1 MLKSWRFRI
10 FHLQKKILR
19 EKKIEDNWGRN
30 KKMTKKQ
37 KVVFVVVA
45 VVIVLGIILSYV
57 CYHFIYGTRITSR
70 EGEAYHKLEGKG
82 VYSPLAVFPSA
93 DMDTVSQDFYYQTR
107 DEIFAATCQIY
118 LENQYTRE
126 QYEAET
132 ERLRNLKFSYQDQ
145 TNMLYQDEENYCS
158 VAYVAMANWID
169 RYEYAITLDDSN
181 TIIYVYLQNMDAK
194 DIHMQSDYLP
204 KYFQD
209 NNAGKHQD
217 TDPMTS
223 DYRSFYAFRI
233 GDHYIDCMDL
243 ADQIEIADTEPE
255 TQAEAVAQEVET
267 PESQTIVSDTSEEKD
282 TSSMLI
288 NSETEISADLDG
300 DGKDDKVRV
309 ENYGDIDDLA
319 KDGTRLIANVNGADV
334 AIKDYETYVYGS
346 TITTGDLSGDG
357 KADVLWDRYIFGS
370 NYGAVTIS
378 ILHLEDTG
386 WVEYPNNFIYNPNID
401 LEQPDGFGGQ
411 EMYIG
416 ATLFE
421 KDGKT
426 MVRFI
431 SLLEDNINGDTMKC
445 TEVSYRKD
453 GWYIE
458 DVRLIDNYYRDGK
471 GDELLAPQYDT
482 LRITGEVAGNEDRK
496 IVYEIAKEFSE
507 AYFQGDSETIK
518 KYLVED
524 YSGTL
529 DTYTDS
535 RESKGTETVSINE
548 IKGLADVG
556 DETGVTYT
564 VQAEFLPAGED
575 SLFYLFM
582 DFEKQEGGWRIRTYG
597 LEK

>member
-1 MLKSWRFRI
+1 
-10 FHLQKKILR
+10 
-19 EKKIEDNWGRN
+19 
-30 KKMTKKQ
+30 MTKKQ
-37 KVVFVVVA
+37 KVVFAVVA
-45 VVIVLGIILSYV
+45 AVLAVVAAVIVLGTVLSYV

-132 ERLRNLKFSYQDQ
+132 ERLRNLEFSYQDQ

-255 TQAEAVAQEVET
+255 TQAADVAQEVET
-267 PESQTIVSDTSEEKD
+267 QESQTIASDTSEEKD
-282 TSSMLI
+282 TSSMFI

-300 DGKDDKVRV
+300 DGEEDIVRV
-309 ENYGDIDDLA
+309 VDYGDIDDLA

-370 NYGAVTIS
+370 NFGAVTIS
-378 ILHLEDTG
+378 ILHLENNG
-386 WVEYPNNFIYNPNID
+386 WVEYPYNFIYNPNID

>member
-1 MLKSWRFRI
+1 
-10 FHLQKKILR
+10 
-19 EKKIEDNWGRN
+19 
-30 KKMTKKQ
+30 MTKKQ
-37 KVVFVVVA
+37 KVVFAVVA
-45 VVIVLGIILSYV
+45 AVVAAVLVPGIILSYV

-132 ERLRNLKFSYQDQ
+132 ERLRTLEFSYQDQ

-300 DGKDDKVRV
+300 DGKDDKVRI

-564 VQAEFLPAGED
+564 
-575 SLFYLFM
+575 LFYLFM

>member
-1 MLKSWRFRI
+1 
-10 FHLQKKILR
+10 
-19 EKKIEDNWGRN
+19 
-30 KKMTKKQ
+30 MTKKQ
-37 KVVFVVVA
+37 KVVFAVVA
-45 VVIVLGIILSYV
+45 AVVAAVLVPGIILSYV

-132 ERLRNLKFSYQDQ
+132 ERLRNLEFSYQDQ

-217 TDPMTS
+217 TDSMTS

-300 DGKDDKVRV
+300 DGKDDKVRI

-564 VQAEFLPAGED
+564 VQAL
-575 SLFYLFM
+575 SL
-582 DFEKQEGGWRIRTYG
+582 IHI
-597 LEK
+597 

>member
-1 MLKSWRFRI
+1 
-10 FHLQKKILR
+10 
-19 EKKIEDNWGRN
+19 
-30 KKMTKKQ
+30 MTNKQ
-37 KVVFVVVA
+37 KIVFTVVA

>member
-1 MLKSWRFRI
+1 
-10 FHLQKKILR
+10 
-19 EKKIEDNWGRN
+19 
-30 KKMTKKQ
+30 MTKKQ
-37 KVVFVVVA
+37 KVVFAVVA
-45 VVIVLGIILSYV
+45 AVLAVVAAVIVLGTVLSYV

-70 EGEAYHKLEGKG
+70 EGEAYHKLEGTG

-93 DMDTVSQDFYYQTR
+93 DMDTVSQDSYYQTR

-132 ERLRNLKFSYQDQ
+132 ERLRNLEFSYQDQ
-145 TNMLYQDEENYCS
+145 TNMLYQDEKNYCS
-158 VAYVAMANWID
+158 VAYVAMANWTD

-194 DIHMQSDYLP
+194 DIHMQADYLP

-217 TDPMTS
+217 TDPMTA

-243 ADQIEIADTEPE
+243 ADQIEIADTEPKI
-255 TQAEAVAQEVET
+255 QAEDVAQEVET
-267 PESQTIVSDTSEEKD
+267 PEPQTIASDTSEEKD

-288 NSETEISADLDG
+288 NSEIEISADLDG
-300 DGKDDKVRV
+300 DGKEDIVRV
-309 ENYGDIDDLA
+309 VDNGDIDDLA
-319 KDGTRLIANVNGADV
+319 KDGTRLIANVNGADT
-334 AIKDYETYVYGS
+334 AIKDYEGYVYS
-346 TITTGDLSGDG
+346 SRITTGDLSGDG
-357 KADVLWDRYIFGS
+357 KADVLLERYIFGS

>member
-1 MLKSWRFRI
+1 
-10 FHLQKKILR
+10 
-19 EKKIEDNWGRN
+19 
-30 KKMTKKQ
+30 MTKKQ
-37 KVVFVVVA
+37 KVVFAVVA
-45 VVIVLGIILSYV
+45 AVLAVVAAVLVLGIILSYV

-132 ERLRNLKFSYQDQ
+132 ERLRNLEFSYQDQ

-158 VAYVAMANWID
+158 VAYVAMANWTD

-300 DGKDDKVRV
+300 DGKDDKVRI

-357 KADVLWDRYIFGS
+357 KADALWDRYIFGS

-529 DTYTDS
+529 DTYAEF
-535 RESKGTETVSINE
+535 RESKGKETVCINR

>member
-1 MLKSWRFRI
+1 
-10 FHLQKKILR
+10 
-19 EKKIEDNWGRN
+19 
-30 KKMTKKQ
+30 MTKKQ
-37 KVVFVVVA
+37 KVVFTVVA
-45 VVIVLGIILSYV
+45 AVIVLGIILSYV

-132 ERLRNLKFSYQDQ
+132 ERLRNLEFSYQDQ

-300 DGKDDKVRV
+300 DGKDDKVRI

>member
-1 MLKSWRFRI
+1 
-10 FHLQKKILR
+10 
-19 EKKIEDNWGRN
+19 
-30 KKMTKKQ
+30 MTKKQ
-37 KVVFVVVA
+37 KVVFAVVA
-45 VVIVLGIILSYV
+45 AVIVLGTILSYI

-70 EGEAYHKLEGKG
+70 EGEAYHKLGGKG

-132 ERLRNLKFSYQDQ
+132 ERLRNLEFSYQDQ

-158 VAYVAMANWID
+158 VAYVAMANWTD

-194 DIHMQSDYLP
+194 DIHMQADYLP

-255 TQAEAVAQEVET
+255 TQAEDVTQEFEILVPRT
-267 PESQTIVSDTSEEKD
+267 PDSPMLISDTSEEKEIL
-282 TSSMLI
+282 SIPIESG
-288 NSETEISADLDG
+288 TEISADLDG
-300 DGKDDKVRV
+300 DGKEDKVRI
-309 ENYGDIDDLA
+309 EDNGDSDDLA
-319 KDGTRLIANVNGADV
+319 KDGTRLIANVNGVDT
-334 AIKDYETYVYGS
+334 AIKDYEGYVYS
-346 TITTGDLSGDG
+346 SRITTGDLSGDG
-357 KADVLWDRYIFGS
+357 KADVLLKRYTFGS
-370 NYGAVTIS
+370 NYGATEIY
-378 ILHLEDTG
+378 ILHLEDSG
-386 WVEYPNNFIYNPNID
+386 WVEYPYNFIHNPNID
-401 LEQPDGFGGQ
+401 LEQPDKFGDV
-411 EMYIG
+411 EYWWDIESYIG

-431 SLLEDNINGDTMKC
+431 SLQYEVDDESTVKC
-445 TEVSYRKD
+445 TEASYRED

-458 DVRLIDNYYRDGK
+458 DIRLIDNYYDKRE
-471 GDELLAPQYDT
+471 ELLAPQYDT
-482 LRITGEVAGNEDRK
+482 LRIIGEVAGNEDRN
-496 IVYEIAKEFSE
+496 E
-507 AYFQGDSETIK
+507 A
-518 KYLVED
+518 
-524 YSGTL
+524 
-529 DTYTDS
+529 
-535 RESKGTETVSINE
+535 RRRM
-548 IKGLADVG
+548 ADK
-556 DETGVTYT
+556 DI
-564 VQAEFLPAGED
+564 
-575 SLFYLFM
+575 
-582 DFEKQEGGWRIRTYG
+582 RIR
-597 LEK
+597 KIRA

>member
-1 MLKSWRFRI
+1 
-10 FHLQKKILR
+10 
-19 EKKIEDNWGRN
+19 
-30 KKMTKKQ
+30 MTKKQ
-37 KVVFVVVA
+37 KVVFAVVA
-45 VVIVLGIILSYV
+45 AVLAVVAAVLVLGIILSYV

-132 ERLRNLKFSYQDQ
+132 ERLRNLEFSYQDQ

-194 DIHMQSDYLP
+194 DIHMQADYLP

-300 DGKDDKVRV
+300 DGKDDKVRI

-357 KADVLWDRYIFGS
+357 KADALWDRYIFGS

>member
-1 MLKSWRFRI
+1 
-10 FHLQKKILR
+10 
-19 EKKIEDNWGRN
+19 
-30 KKMTKKQ
+30 MTKKQ
-37 KVVFVVVA
+37 KVVFAVVA
-45 VVIVLGIILSYV
+45 AVLVLGIILSYV

-70 EGEAYHKLEGKG
+70 EGEAYHKLEGTG

-132 ERLRNLKFSYQDQ
+132 ERLRNLEFSYQDQ

-194 DIHMQSDYLP
+194 DIHMQADYLP

-217 TDPMTS
+217 TDPMTA

-243 ADQIEIADTEPE
+243 ADQIEIADTEPKI
-255 TQAEAVAQEVET
+255 QAEDVAQEVET
-267 PESQTIVSDTSEEKD
+267 PEPQTIASDTSEEKD

-288 NSETEISADLDG
+288 NSEIEISADLDG
-300 DGKDDKVRV
+300 DGKEDIVRV
-309 ENYGDIDDLA
+309 VDNGDIDDLA
-319 KDGTRLIANVNGADV
+319 KDGTRLIANVNGADT
-334 AIKDYETYVYGS
+334 AIKDYEGYVYS
-346 TITTGDLSGDG
+346 SRITTGDLSGDG
-357 KADVLWDRYIFGS
+357 KADVLLERYIFGS

>member
-1 MLKSWRFRI
+1 
-10 FHLQKKILR
+10 
-19 EKKIEDNWGRN
+19 
-30 KKMTKKQ
+30 MTKKQ
-37 KVVFVVVA
+37 KVVFAVVA
-45 VVIVLGIILSYV
+45 AVVAAVLVPGIILSYV

-70 EGEAYHKLEGKG
+70 EGEAYHKLEGKGG

-132 ERLRNLKFSYQDQ
+132 ERLRNLEFSYQDQ

-194 DIHMQSDYLP
+194 DIHMQADYLP

-267 PESQTIVSDTSEEKD
+267 PESQTIASDTSEEKD

-300 DGKDDKVRV
+300 DGKEDIVRV
-309 ENYGDIDDLA
+309 VDNGDIDDLA
-319 KDGTRLIANVNGADV
+319 KDGTRLIANVNGVDT
-334 AIKDYETYVYGS
+334 AIKDYEGYVYGS
-346 TITTGDLSGDG
+346 RITTGDLSGDG
-357 KADVLWDRYIFGS
+357 KADVS
-370 NYGAVTIS
+370 
-378 ILHLEDTG
+378 
-386 WVEYPNNFIYNPNID
+386 
-401 LEQPDGFGGQ
+401 
-411 EMYIG
+411 
-416 ATLFE
+416 
-421 KDGKT
+421 
-426 MVRFI
+426 
-431 SLLEDNINGDTMKC
+431 
-445 TEVSYRKD
+445 
-453 GWYIE
+453 
-458 DVRLIDNYYRDGK
+458 
-471 GDELLAPQYDT
+471 
-482 LRITGEVAGNEDRK
+482 
-496 IVYEIAKEFSE
+496 
-507 AYFQGDSETIK
+507 FQ
-518 KYLVED
+518 
-524 YSGTL
+524 
-529 DTYTDS
+529 
-535 RESKGTETVSINE
+535 
-548 IKGLADVG
+548 
-556 DETGVTYT
+556 
-564 VQAEFLPAGED
+564 
-575 SLFYLFM
+575 
-582 DFEKQEGGWRIRTYG
+582 
-597 LEK
+597 

>member
-1 MLKSWRFRI
+1 MN
-10 FHLQKKILR
+10 
-19 EKKIEDNWGRN
+19 E
-30 KKMTKKQ
+30 KMTKKQ

-158 VAYVAMANWID
+158 VAYVAMANWTD

-194 DIHMQSDYLP
+194 DIHMQADYLP

-255 TQAEAVAQEVET
+255 TQAADVAQEVET
-267 PESQTIVSDTSEEKD
+267 QESQTIASDTSEEKD

-496 IVYEIAKEFSE
+496 IVYEIAKEFTE

>member
-1 MLKSWRFRI
+1 
-10 FHLQKKILR
+10 
-19 EKKIEDNWGRN
+19 
-30 KKMTKKQ
+30 MTKKQ
-37 KVVFVVVA
+37 KVVFAVVA
-45 VVIVLGIILSYV
+45 AVLAVVAAVIVLGTVLSYV

-70 EGEAYHKLEGKG
+70 EGEAYHKLEGTG

-132 ERLRNLKFSYQDQ
+132 ERLRNLEFSYQDQ
-145 TNMLYQDEENYCS
+145 TNMLYQDEKNYCS
-158 VAYVAMANWID
+158 VAYAAMANWTD

-194 DIHMQSDYLP
+194 DIHMQADYLP

-217 TDPMTS
+217 TDPMTA

-243 ADQIEIADTEPE
+243 ADQIEIADTEPKI
-255 TQAEAVAQEVET
+255 QAEDVAQEVET
-267 PESQTIVSDTSEEKD
+267 PEPQTIASDTSEEKD

-288 NSETEISADLDG
+288 NSEIEISADLDG
-300 DGKDDKVRV
+300 DGKEDIVRV
-309 ENYGDIDDLA
+309 VDNGDIDDLA
-319 KDGTRLIANVNGADV
+319 KDGTRLIANVNGADT
-334 AIKDYETYVYGS
+334 AIKDYEGYVYS
-346 TITTGDLSGDG
+346 SRITTGDLSGDG
-357 KADVLWDRYIFGS
+357 KADVLLERYIFGS

>member
-1 MLKSWRFRI
+1 
-10 FHLQKKILR
+10 
-19 EKKIEDNWGRN
+19 
-30 KKMTKKQ
+30 MTKKQ

-132 ERLRNLKFSYQDQ
+132 ERLRNLEFSYQDQ

-255 TQAEAVAQEVET
+255 TQAADVAQEVET

-334 AIKDYETYVYGS
+334 EIKDYETYVYGS

>member
-1 MLKSWRFRI
+1 
-10 FHLQKKILR
+10 
-19 EKKIEDNWGRN
+19 
-30 KKMTKKQ
+30 MTKKQ
-37 KVVFVVVA
+37 KVVFAVVA
-45 VVIVLGIILSYV
+45 AVLAVVAAVIVLGTVLSYV

-70 EGEAYHKLEGKG
+70 EGEAYHKLEGTG

-132 ERLRNLKFSYQDQ
+132 ERLRNLEFSYQDQ
-145 TNMLYQDEENYCS
+145 TNMLYQDEKNYCS
-158 VAYVAMANWID
+158 VAYVAMANWTD

-194 DIHMQSDYLP
+194 DIHMQSDYIP

-217 TDPMTS
+217 TDPMTA

-243 ADQIEIADTEPE
+243 ADQIEIADTEPKI
-255 TQAEAVAQEVET
+255 QAEDVAQEVET
-267 PESQTIVSDTSEEKD
+267 PEPQTIASDTSEEKD

-288 NSETEISADLDG
+288 NSEIEISADLDG
-300 DGKDDKVRV
+300 DGKEDIVRV
-309 ENYGDIDDLA
+309 VDNGDIDDLA
-319 KDGTRLIANVNGADV
+319 KDGTRLIANVNGADT
-334 AIKDYETYVYGS
+334 AIKDYEGYVYS
-346 TITTGDLSGDG
+346 SRITTGDLSGDG
-357 KADVLWDRYIFGS
+357 KADVLLERYIFGS

-507 AYFQGDSETIK
+507 AYIQGDSETIK

-564 VQAEFLPAGED
+564 VQAEFLPEGED

-582 DFEKQEGGWRIRTYG
+582 EFEKQEGGWRIRTYG

>member
-1 MLKSWRFRI
+1 
-10 FHLQKKILR
+10 
-19 EKKIEDNWGRN
+19 
-30 KKMTKKQ
+30 MTKKQ
-37 KVVFVVVA
+37 KVVFAVVA
-45 VVIVLGIILSYV
+45 AVLAVVAAVLVLGIILSYV

-70 EGEAYHKLEGKG
+70 EGEAYHKLEGTG

-132 ERLRNLKFSYQDQ
+132 ERLRNLEFSYQDQ
-145 TNMLYQDEENYCS
+145 TNMLYQDEKNYCS
-158 VAYVAMANWID
+158 VAYVAMANWTD

-194 DIHMQSDYLP
+194 DIHMQADYLP

-217 TDPMTS
+217 TDPMTA

-300 DGKDDKVRV
+300 DGKDDKVRI

>member
-1 MLKSWRFRI
+1 
-10 FHLQKKILR
+10 
-19 EKKIEDNWGRN
+19 
-30 KKMTKKQ
+30 MTKKQ
-37 KVVFVVVA
+37 KVVFAVVA
-45 VVIVLGIILSYV
+45 AVLAVVAAVLVLGIILSYV

-132 ERLRNLKFSYQDQ
+132 ERLRNLEFSYQDQ

-158 VAYVAMANWID
+158 VAYVAMANWTD

-300 DGKDDKVRV
+300 DGKDDKVRI

-357 KADVLWDRYIFGS
+357 KADALWDRYIFGS

>member
-1 MLKSWRFRI
+1 
-10 FHLQKKILR
+10 
-19 EKKIEDNWGRN
+19 
-30 KKMTKKQ
+30 MTKKQ
-37 KVVFVVVA
+37 KVVFAVVA

-70 EGEAYHKLEGKG
+70 EGEAYHKLEGTG

-132 ERLRNLKFSYQDQ
+132 ERLRNLEFSYQDQ

-194 DIHMQSDYLP
+194 DIHMQADYLP

-217 TDPMTS
+217 TDPMTA

-243 ADQIEIADTEPE
+243 ADQIEIADTEPKI
-255 TQAEAVAQEVET
+255 QAEDVAQEVET
-267 PESQTIVSDTSEEKD
+267 PEPQTIASDTSEEKD

-288 NSETEISADLDG
+288 NSEIEISADLDG
-300 DGKDDKVRV
+300 DGKEDIVRV
-309 ENYGDIDDLA
+309 VDNGDIDDLA
-319 KDGTRLIANVNGADV
+319 KDGTRLIANVNGADT
-334 AIKDYETYVYGS
+334 AIKDYEGYVYS
-346 TITTGDLSGDG
+346 SRITTGDLSGDG
-357 KADVLWDRYIFGS
+357 KADVLLERYIFGS

>member
-1 MLKSWRFRI
+1 M
-10 FHLQKKILR
+10 
-19 EKKIEDNWGRN
+19 N
-30 KKMTKKQ
+30 KKQ
-37 KVVFVVVA
+37 KVVFAVVA

-132 ERLRNLKFSYQDQ
+132 ERLRNLEFSYQDQ

-194 DIHMQSDYLP
+194 DIHMQADYLP

-300 DGKDDKVRV
+300 DGKDDKVRI

>member
-1 MLKSWRFRI
+1 M
-10 FHLQKKILR
+10 
-19 EKKIEDNWGRN
+19 N
-30 KKMTKKQ
+30 KKQ
-37 KVVFVVVA
+37 KVVFAVVA

-145 TNMLYQDEENYCS
+145 TNMLYQDEKNYCS

-300 DGKDDKVRV
+300 DGKDDKVRI

-535 RESKGTETVSINE
+535 RETKGTETVSINE

>member
-1 MLKSWRFRI
+1 
-10 FHLQKKILR
+10 
-19 EKKIEDNWGRN
+19 
-30 KKMTKKQ
+30 MTKKQ
-37 KVVFVVVA
+37 KVVFAVVA
-45 VVIVLGIILSYV
+45 AVLAVVAAVLVLGIILSYV

-132 ERLRNLKFSYQDQ
+132 ERLRNLKFSYKDQ

-158 VAYVAMANWID
+158 VAYVAMANWTD

-300 DGKDDKVRV
+300 DGKDDKVRI

>member
-1 MLKSWRFRI
+1 
-10 FHLQKKILR
+10 
-19 EKKIEDNWGRN
+19 
-30 KKMTKKQ
+30 MTKKQ
-37 KVVFVVVA
+37 KVVFTVVA

-132 ERLRNLKFSYQDQ
+132 ERLRNLEFSYQDQ

-300 DGKDDKVRV
+300 DGKDDKVRI

>member
-1 MLKSWRFRI
+1 
-10 FHLQKKILR
+10 
-19 EKKIEDNWGRN
+19 
-30 KKMTKKQ
+30 MTKKQ
-37 KVVFVVVA
+37 KVVFAVVA
-45 VVIVLGIILSYV
+45 AVLAVVAAVIVLGTVLSYV

-70 EGEAYHKLEGKG
+70 EGEAYHKLEGTG

-132 ERLRNLKFSYQDQ
+132 ERLRNLEFSYQDQ
-145 TNMLYQDEENYCS
+145 TNMLYQDEKNYCS
-158 VAYVAMANWID
+158 VAYVAMANWTD

-300 DGKDDKVRV
+300 DGKDDKVRI

>member
-1 MLKSWRFRI
+1 
-10 FHLQKKILR
+10 
-19 EKKIEDNWGRN
+19 
-30 KKMTKKQ
+30 MTKKQ
-37 KVVFVVVA
+37 KVVFAVVA
-45 VVIVLGIILSYV
+45 AVVAAVLVPGIILSYV

-132 ERLRNLKFSYQDQ
+132 ERLRNLEFSYQDQ
-145 TNMLYQDEENYCS
+145 TNMLYQDEKNYCS
-158 VAYVAMANWID
+158 VAYVAMANWTD

-194 DIHMQSDYLP
+194 DIHMQADYLP

-217 TDPMTS
+217 TDPMTA

-243 ADQIEIADTEPE
+243 ADQIEIADTEPKI
-255 TQAEAVAQEVET
+255 QAEDVAQEVET
-267 PESQTIVSDTSEEKD
+267 PEPQTIASDTSEEKD

-300 DGKDDKVRV
+300 DGKDDKVRI

>member
-1 MLKSWRFRI
+1 
-10 FHLQKKILR
+10 
-19 EKKIEDNWGRN
+19 
-30 KKMTKKQ
+30 MTKKQ
-37 KVVFVVVA
+37 KVVFAVVA
-45 VVIVLGIILSYV
+45 AVIVLGIILSYV

-132 ERLRNLKFSYQDQ
+132 ERLRNLEFSYQDQ

-233 GDHYIDCMDL
+233 GDHYKDCMDL

-300 DGKDDKVRV
+300 DGKDDKVRI

>member
-1 MLKSWRFRI
+1 
-10 FHLQKKILR
+10 
-19 EKKIEDNWGRN
+19 
-30 KKMTKKQ
+30 MTKKQ
-37 KVVFVVVA
+37 KVVFAVVA
-45 VVIVLGIILSYV
+45 AVVAAVLVPGIILSYV

-82 VYSPLAVFPSA
+82 VYSPLAVFPSV

-158 VAYVAMANWID
+158 VAYVAMANWTD
-169 RYEYAITLDDSN
+169 RYEYAITLEDSN

-300 DGKDDKVRV
+300 DGKDDKVRI

>member
-1 MLKSWRFRI
+1 
-10 FHLQKKILR
+10 
-19 EKKIEDNWGRN
+19 
-30 KKMTKKQ
+30 MTKKQ

-132 ERLRNLKFSYQDQ
+132 ERLRNLEFSYQDQ

-300 DGKDDKVRV
+300 DGKDDKVRI

>member
-1 MLKSWRFRI
+1 M
-10 FHLQKKILR
+10 
-19 EKKIEDNWGRN
+19 N
-30 KKMTKKQ
+30 KKQ
-37 KVVFVVVA
+37 KVVFAVVA

-145 TNMLYQDEENYCS
+145 TNMLYQDEKNYCS

-300 DGKDDKVRV
+300 DGKDDKVRI

>member
-1 MLKSWRFRI
+1 MI
-10 FHLQKKILR
+10 
-19 EKKIEDNWGRN
+19 
-30 KKMTKKQ
+30 KKQ
-37 KVVFVVVA
+37 KVVFAVVA
-45 VVIVLGIILSYV
+45 AVIVLGIILSYV

-132 ERLRNLKFSYQDQ
+132 ERLRNLEFSYQDQ

-158 VAYVAMANWID
+158 VAYVAMANWTD

-300 DGKDDKVRV
+300 DGKDDKVRI

>member
-1 MLKSWRFRI
+1 
-10 FHLQKKILR
+10 
-19 EKKIEDNWGRN
+19 
-30 KKMTKKQ
+30 MTKKQ

>member
-1 MLKSWRFRI
+1 
-10 FHLQKKILR
+10 
-19 EKKIEDNWGRN
+19 
-30 KKMTKKQ
+30 MTKKQ
-37 KVVFVVVA
+37 KVVFAVVA
-45 VVIVLGIILSYV
+45 AVLAVVAAVLVLGIILSYV

-158 VAYVAMANWID
+158 VAYVAMANWTD

-209 NNAGKHQD
+209 NNTGKHQD

-300 DGKDDKVRV
+300 DGKDDKVRI

>member
-1 MLKSWRFRI
+1 
-10 FHLQKKILR
+10 
-19 EKKIEDNWGRN
+19 
-30 KKMTKKQ
+30 MTKKQ
-37 KVVFVVVA
+37 KVVFAVVA
-45 VVIVLGIILSYV
+45 AVIVLGIILSYV

-145 TNMLYQDEENYCS
+145 TNMLYQDEKNYCS

-300 DGKDDKVRV
+300 DGKDDKVRI

-548 IKGLADVG
+548 IKGLSDVG

>member
-1 MLKSWRFRI
+1 
-10 FHLQKKILR
+10 
-19 EKKIEDNWGRN
+19 
-30 KKMTKKQ
+30 MTKKQ

-70 EGEAYHKLEGKG
+70 EGEAYHKLEGTG

-132 ERLRNLKFSYQDQ
+132 ERLRNLEFSYQDQ

-194 DIHMQSDYLP
+194 DIHMQADYLP

-217 TDPMTS
+217 TDPMTA

-243 ADQIEIADTEPE
+243 ADQIEIADTEPKI
-255 TQAEAVAQEVET
+255 QAEDVAQEVET
-267 PESQTIVSDTSEEKD
+267 PEPQTIASDTSEEKD

-288 NSETEISADLDG
+288 NSEIEISADLDG
-300 DGKDDKVRV
+300 DGKEDIVRV
-309 ENYGDIDDLA
+309 VDNGDIDDLA
-319 KDGTRLIANVNGADV
+319 KDGTRLIANVNGADT
-334 AIKDYETYVYGS
+334 AIKDYEGYVYS
-346 TITTGDLSGDG
+346 SRITTGDLSGDG
-357 KADVLWDRYIFGS
+357 KADVLLERYIFGS

>member
-1 MLKSWRFRI
+1 
-10 FHLQKKILR
+10 
-19 EKKIEDNWGRN
+19 
-30 KKMTKKQ
+30 MTKKQ
-37 KVVFVVVA
+37 KVVFAVVA
-45 VVIVLGIILSYV
+45 AVLAVVAAVIVLGTVLSYV

-70 EGEAYHKLEGKG
+70 EGEAYHKLEGTG

-132 ERLRNLKFSYQDQ
+132 ERLRNLEFSYQDQ

-300 DGKDDKVRV
+300 DGKDDKVRI